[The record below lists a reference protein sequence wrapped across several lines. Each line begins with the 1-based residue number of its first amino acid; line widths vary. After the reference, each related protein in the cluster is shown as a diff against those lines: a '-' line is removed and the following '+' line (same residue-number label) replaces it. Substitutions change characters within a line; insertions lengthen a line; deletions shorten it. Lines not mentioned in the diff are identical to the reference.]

1 MNYINMGD
9 ISKNLWKNVLEL
21 IVDNNEIMWLKEKH
35 IQEGLH
41 HKKIAGDYSKIHFR
55 LQKTQI

>member
-41 HKKIAGDYSKIHFR
+41 HKKIADDYSKIYFR
-55 LQKTQI
+55 L